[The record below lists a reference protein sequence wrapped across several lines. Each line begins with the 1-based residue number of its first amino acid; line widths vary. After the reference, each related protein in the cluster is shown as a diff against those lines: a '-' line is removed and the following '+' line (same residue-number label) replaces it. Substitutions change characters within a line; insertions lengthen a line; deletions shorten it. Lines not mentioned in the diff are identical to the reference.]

1 MEISMTDKANILIE
15 ALPYIQK
22 YCGKIVVVKYGGAA
36 MTSPLLKAMVMS
48 DIALLSTIGIKAVL
62 VHGGGKEI
70 DTMLKKVGI
79 ESHFVNGLRYTSK
92 EAMEIVNMILS
103 GKVNK
108 ELVAGLESYG
118 AKAVGLSGTDAN
130 LISAKKI
137 EGEFDYGFVGDIEKI
152 NEAVIIDLLDKGYV
166 PIISSVGKNKDGE
179 LFNINADTAACAIA
193 SKLKAENLIL
203 LSDVKG
209 LYKNPNDSETFMPEL
224 NISDIPRFISEGVI
238 SGGMIP
244 KIQGIAKSIVDGVK
258 KAIILDGREAHSIL
272 IELLSDNGV
281 GTLINNN

>member
-1 MEISMTDKANILIE
+1 MDISMTDKANILIE

-36 MTSPLLKAMVMS
+36 MTSAELKTKVMT
-48 DIALLSTIGIKAVL
+48 DIALLSTIGIKVVL

-70 DTMLKKVGI
+70 DSMLKKLGI

-92 EAMEIVNMILS
+92 EAMDIVNMILS

-108 ELVAGLESYG
+108 ELVSGLEKHG

-130 LISAKKI
+130 LITAKKI
-137 EGEFDYGFVGDIEKI
+137 DGEFDYGYVGDIIAI
-152 NEAVIIDLLDKGYV
+152 NENVILDLLAKDYV
-166 PIISSVGKNKDGE
+166 PIISSVGKNADGE

-193 SKLKAENLIL
+193 SKLNAENLIL

-209 LYKNPNDSETFMPEL
+209 LYLDPKDSSTFMPEL
-224 NISDIPRFISEGVI
+224 AISDIPDFIEKGII

-244 KIQGIAKSIVDGVK
+244 KIQGIAQSIKDGVK
-258 KAIILDGREAHSIL
+258 KAIILDGREPHSIL
-272 IELLSDNGV
+272 IELLSDKGV
-281 GTLINNN
+281 GTLIKNA